1 MVRHGDRTMKQRV
14 LVLGA
19 GGFIGRQVVAALS
32 TSDWAAPIAAARRA
46 GADPSGTI
54 QVDATDAG
62 RLREVMAGVDGVV
75 NCVAGNESTIV
86 DGARA
91 LFEAAGD
98 LPQRPRV
105 VHLSSMAVYGD
116 RVGDVDESA
125 ASGTGL
131 SPYGAAKFEAE
142 RLAAAGGF
150 VTCLRLGIVYGPG
163 SPQWSG
169 RMAQLLRAHRLGDL
183 GSAGDGICN
192 LTYVGDAVQAI
203 LRTLRTPHAA
213 GRIYNVAGPDFP
225 TWNDYLSRYALAL
238 GAVPVARI
246 SRRRLKLE
254 SKLLAPP
261 LKVAEIL
268 AARLAPRLGALLPQP
283 IPPSLVRL
291 FGQEIRMT
299 VGLAERELGME
310 WTPLEKGLR
319 TTADW
324 YRGTHAGHPASS

>member
-1 MVRHGDRTMKQRV
+1 MKQRV

-32 TSDWAAPIAAARRA
+32 TGDWALPVAAVRRA
-46 GADPSGTI
+46 GADQPGTI

-75 NCVAGNESTIV
+75 NCVAGREATIV

-91 LFEAAGD
+91 LFESADA

-116 RVGDVDESA
+116 RVGEVDESTA
-125 ASGTGL
+125 PGTGL
-131 SPYGAAKFEAE
+131 SPYGAAKLDAE
-142 RLAAAGGF
+142 RLATAGGF
-150 VTCLRLGIVYGPG
+150 VTCLRLGIVYGAG
-163 SPQWSG
+163 SVQWSG

-192 LTYVGDAVQAI
+192 LTYVGDAVEAI
-203 LRTLRTPHAA
+203 LRALRTPHAA
-213 GRIYNVAGPDFP
+213 GRIYNVAGPEFP
-225 TWNDYLSRYALAL
+225 TWNEYLSRYALAL
-238 GAVPVARI
+238 GAVPLARI
-246 SRRRLKLE
+246 SRRRLKIE

-268 AARLAPRLGALLPQP
+268 AARLAPRLSAALPQP

-291 FGQEIRMT
+291 FGQEIRMI
-299 VGLAERELGME
+299 VGRAELDLGME
-310 WTPLEKGLR
+310 WTPLEQGLR
-319 TTADW
+319 MTVDW
-324 YRGTHAGHPASS
+324 YRAKHAGNARS